1 MGSFLLDAG
10 GAFLVVSILIL
21 FMAVTIVLEG
31 VVLILFKI
39 EKAGKAFLYS
49 LMVNLASLGVG
60 YIALPLIRQ
69 VGNQFT
75 TSGLLLHWIFVFA
88 ITVVVEGFLL
98 ILLTKKKPR
107 EKVWLATVVMNLVS
121 YAILILLFKD
131 YGLGY

>member
-1 MGSFLLDAG
+1 
-10 GAFLVVSILIL
+10 
-21 FMAVTIVLEG
+21 
-31 VVLILFKI
+31 
-39 EKAGKAFLYS
+39 
-49 LMVNLASLGVG
+49 MVNLASLGVG